1 MTAWSILSLLGGLVV
16 LVVGAD
22 VLVRGASRLAAMVG
36 VSPLVVGLT
45 VVAFGTSAP
54 ELAVSVGGAL
64 SGAGG
69 LAVGNAVG
77 SNVFNVLAILGAA
90 ALASPLVVHQR
101 LVRIDV
107 PLVVAVTA
115 VTWLLAADG
124 RLARLEGVALMA
136 GLAAYTV
143 WSYRASRREPP
154 EVAAE
159 YAEAFATPTGPVR
172 RRWPLAVVA
181 VAGGLGALVVGAR
194 LLVAGATTVAGALGV
209 PDLVVGSTIVAAGTS
224 LPELATSVAAARRG
238 ERDIAVG
245 NVVGSNLFNLLGVLG
260 LAAVV
265 APAGLAVS
273 PAALETDLPV
283 ALLAMV
289 VAAPVLATGLV
300 LMRWEGALL
309 LVGYG
314 GYLATLVLASTD
326 SAAAPAARVGLG
338 AGLGVLAVVLAAVA
352 VSQRRQAGR

>member
-1 MTAWSILSLLGGLVV
+1 MTVWSVAGVLGGLVI

-90 ALASPLVVHQR
+90 ALVSPLVVHQR

-107 PLVVAVTA
+107 PLVVGVTA
-115 VTWLLAADG
+115 LVWLLAADG
-124 RLARLEGVALMA
+124 RLARLEGVALVA

-143 WSYRASRREPP
+143 WSYHASRREPP
-154 EVAAE
+154 EVSDE
-159 YAEAFATPTGPVR
+159 YAEAFGAPAESVR
-172 RRWPLAVVA
+172 RRWPLALLAVVGG
-181 VAGGLGALVVGAR
+181 VAALVLGAR
-194 LLVAGATTVAGALGV
+194 LLVSGATALAGAVGVSDLIIGLTV
-209 PDLVVGSTIVAAGTS
+209 VAAGTS
-224 LPELATSVAAARRG
+224 LPELATSLMAVRRG

-260 LAAVV
+260 AAALV
-265 APAGLAVS
+265 APTGLPVSSAV
-273 PAALETDLPV
+273 LQTDLPV
-283 ALLAMV
+283 ALLAMT
-289 VAAPVLATGLV
+289 VALPVLATGLALV
-300 LMRWEGALL
+300 RWEGALL

-314 GYLATLVLASTD
+314 GYLVTLVFVGVG
-326 SAAAPAARVGLG
+326 SAAAPAARLALLGGLG
-338 AGLGVLAVVLAAVA
+338 ALTLVLAGAA
-352 VSQRRQAGR
+352 VSQRRRAGA